1 MIGAIDATAGAL
13 QLVVPSYGLRLVRR
27 FGTRRVGWFLVA
39 AFVSLGALHLMAPMD
54 STTAGLA
61 PEMKL
66 NLVYMIGCV
75 LLLIGMGHIDTFFSQ
90 YDRSRSSEQKL
101 STHWEEQVRKKTI
114 HLEQANEALE
124 AEISRRQHAEAVLR
138 ESEAQYRFLFTENP
152 QPMWVFDLQ
161 QSRFLAVNKAALRQ
175 YGFTAEEFMRL
186 TPQDLLAPEQ
196 AEAFTQELSQSCAH
210 AESRS
215 CWRHYRKDQTSMD
228 VELIARDLNYAGGR
242 ARLMVVNDL
251 TESRQRE
258 GAVFQAEKMEL
269 MGRMA
274 EGMGR
279 RFNDILSAIESH
291 TSLLRQNVRE
301 PALSEQLQEISV
313 VATRGTNLGY
323 QMLAASGR
331 QVMQPRPL
339 DLNRLIANLSMILRR
354 VIGEKITFQC
364 QCGRN
369 PLPIMADPKV
379 VEHVMMTL
387 VKNARDAMPD
397 RGMLTVSTGVVRIE
411 NPPVKRDAESG
422 AAEFVRISVRDSG
435 CGMTPDTQARL
446 FEPFFTTKGADK
458 AQGLGLACV
467 HGAIRQHWGW
477 IECTSAVNVGTE
489 FRIFLPC
496 IAETLLPSAS
506 EMQAATNIN
515 RGTVLLV
522 DPDDRSRGVARYV
535 LNRNGYRVVEADSS
549 SIAMV
554 LWEGQ
559 GRTIDLLLADFT
571 LPGGSGLD
579 LANQLR
585 QTRPDLK
592 VIYAS
597 ASEMQA
603 EQGGLPEEMKWVA
616 KPYRS
621 DQLVEAVESLLPHA
635 DEK

>member
-1 MIGAIDATAGAL
+1 MIGAFDATAGAL

-39 AFVSLGALHLMAPMD
+39 AFVSMAALHLLAPMD
-54 STTAGLA
+54 STTVGLA
-61 PEMKL
+61 PDMKL
-66 NLVYMIGCV
+66 NMVYMIGCV
-75 LLLIGMGHIDTFFSQ
+75 LLLIGMGHIDSFFSQ

-101 STHWEEQVRKKTI
+101 SSHWEEQVRKKTI
-114 HLEQANEALE
+114 HLEQANEALQ
-124 AEISRRQHAEAVLR
+124 AEVVRRQHAEAVLR
-138 ESEAQYRFLFTENP
+138 DSEAQYRFLFTENP

-161 QSRFLAVNKAALRQ
+161 ESRFLAVNKAALRQ

-196 AEAFTQELSQSCAH
+196 ADAFAQELAQSCAH

-215 CWRHYRKDQTSMD
+215 CWRHFRKDQTPID
-228 VELIARDLNYAGGR
+228 VELVARDLNYAGAR
-242 ARLMVVNDL
+242 ARLMSINDL
-251 TESRQRE
+251 TGFRERE
-258 GAVFQAEKMEL
+258 GAALQSEKMEL

-291 TSLLRQNVRE
+291 TSLLKQNIRE
-301 PALSEQLQEISV
+301 PALAEQLQEISV
-313 VATRGTNLGY
+313 AATRGSNLGY

-331 QVMQPRPL
+331 QAMQPRPL
-339 DLNRLIANLSMILRR
+339 DLNRLIANLSLILRR

-364 QCGRN
+364 QCGKN

-379 VEHVMMTL
+379 IEHVLMTM

-397 RGMLTVSTGVVRIE
+397 RGMLTVNTAVVRVE
-411 NPPVKRDAESG
+411 NPPVKRDEEVNS
-422 AAEFVRISVRDSG
+422 AEFVRISVRDTG
-435 CGMTPDTQARL
+435 CGMSPETQAHL
-446 FEPFFTTKGADK
+446 FEPFFTTKGPDK

-467 HGAIRQHWGW
+467 YGAIRQHWGW
-477 IECTSAVNVGTE
+477 VECTSAPNVGTE

-535 LNRNGYRVVEADSS
+535 LNRNGYRVVEADSG

-559 GRTIDLLLADFT
+559 GRDIDLLVADFT

-597 ASEMQA
+597 ANELQSDGTA
-603 EQGGLPEEMKWVA
+603 LPEDMKWVA

-621 DQLVEAVESLLPHA
+621 DQLVQAVECLLPA
-635 DEK
+635 VDEE